1 MVTSTL
7 SGASGTGRISSTVS
21 RERNHWVS
29 PGSWSIST
37 RPTSAVG
44 GPPCSEPGSH
54 GPTAM
59 GLGIQ
64 RSPSGENTAS
74 SGCSVIGGTLSMAT
88 LAAAR
93 VDPHPGGQDGPAEN
107 PLLGGDLEAL
117 RSEEH
122 TSELQTI
129 MRKSYAVFRLK

>member
-1 MVTSTL
+1 MGTSTL
-7 SGASGTGRISSTVS
+7 SGASWTGRISSTVS

-29 PGSWSIST
+29 PGSWSSST

-74 SGCSVIGGTLSMAT
+74 SGCSVIGGTLSIAT
-88 LAAAR
+88 RAAAR
-93 VDPHPGGQDGPAEN
+93 VDPPPGGQDGSGRAPQH
-107 PLLGGDLEAL
+107 GGDLATLAL
-117 RSEEH
+117 SATHLPPH
-122 TSELQTI
+122 TPARPHRVVLG
-129 MRKSYAVFRLK
+129 